1 MNRKRG
7 YLYILLAAM
16 IYSTT
21 EVALK
26 GLGGVFAP
34 MQITCL
40 RFLIGGILLIPFA
53 LRSMKKKGAAFTR
66 ADALF
71 DPTSTNTKVIVMF
84 TDGKTTVGA
93 PPAPVAE
100 AAKAQGVIIYCIGL
114 VGTDGV
120 DVDALNQWGLPWK
133 ESFDPQLVD

>member
-34 MQITCL
+34 MQITVE
-40 RFLIGGILLIPFA
+40 RVLIGALFLLPFA
-53 LRSMKKKGAAFTR
+53 LCSPVSYTH
-66 ADALF
+66 LTL
-71 DPTSTNTKVIVMF
+71 PTILRV
-84 TDGKTTVGA
+84 
-93 PPAPVAE
+93 
-100 AAKAQGVIIYCIGL
+100 
-114 VGTDGV
+114 
-120 DVDALNQWGLPWK
+120 
-133 ESFDPQLVD
+133 

>member
-34 MQITCL
+34 MQITVE
-40 RFLIGGILLIPFA
+40 RVLIGALFLLPFA
-53 LRSMKKKGAAFTR
+53 LRSLRRNRRKSRHKPGKLPRMRRQRSGSCAA
-66 ADALF
+66 
-71 DPTSTNTKVIVMF
+71 
-84 TDGKTTVGA
+84 
-93 PPAPVAE
+93 
-100 AAKAQGVIIYCIGL
+100 AQPL
-114 VGTDGV
+114 RRNSD
-120 DVDALNQWGLPWK
+120 N
-133 ESFDPQLVD
+133 

>member
-34 MQITCL
+34 MQITVE
-40 RFLIGGILLIPFA
+40 RVLIGALFLLPFA
-53 LRSMKKKGAAFTR
+53 LRSLRRNAIRLTR
-66 ADALF
+66 SDWGYFALLGFLTVTLHMSLLQMAVLHMDASA
-71 DPTSTNTKVIVMF
+71 TS
-84 TDGKTTVGA
+84 
-93 PPAPVAE
+93 
-100 AAKAQGVIIYCIGL
+100 IIYSGNP
-114 VGTDGV
+114 VF
-120 DVDALNQWGLPWK
+120 ALAAADRK
-133 ESFDPQLVD
+133 SVV

>member
-34 MQITCL
+34 MQITVE
-40 RFLIGGILLIPFA
+40 RVLIGALFLLPFA
-53 LRSMKKKGAAFTR
+53 LRSLRRNRLPRLCSRRKRRPGRSRRHKNAEKTPKIAVRFDRKRAAFFR
-66 ADALF
+66 RF
-71 DPTSTNTKVIVMF
+71 S
-84 TDGKTTVGA
+84 
-93 PPAPVAE
+93 
-100 AAKAQGVIIYCIGL
+100 
-114 VGTDGV
+114 
-120 DVDALNQWGLPWK
+120 
-133 ESFDPQLVD
+133 

>member
-53 LRSMKKKGAAFTR
+53 LRSMKKKGTAFTR
-66 ADALF
+66 ADAGFFALTGF
-71 DPTSTNTKVIVMF
+71 LC
-84 TDGKTTVGA
+84 
-93 PPAPVAE
+93 VAFSMVLYQM
-100 AAKAQGVIIYCIGL
+100 AVTY
-114 VGTDGV
+114 T
-120 DVDALNQWGLPWK
+120 
-133 ESFDPQLVD
+133 

>member
-34 MQITCL
+34 MQITVERPSPCAAC
-40 RFLIGGILLIPFA
+40 GGTPFA
-53 LRSMKKKGAAFTR
+53 S
-66 ADALF
+66 
-71 DPTSTNTKVIVMF
+71 
-84 TDGKTTVGA
+84 
-93 PPAPVAE
+93 PAPTGA
-100 AAKAQGVIIYCIGL
+100 
-114 VGTDGV
+114 T
-120 DVDALNQWGLPWK
+120 LPC
-133 ESFDPQLVD
+133 SAF

>member
-34 MQITCL
+34 MQITVE
-40 RFLIGGILLIPFA
+40 RVLIGALFLLPFA
-53 LRSMKKKGAAFTR
+53 LRACGGTPFASPTPTGATLPCSAF
-66 ADALF
+66 
-71 DPTSTNTKVIVMF
+71 
-84 TDGKTTVGA
+84 
-93 PPAPVAE
+93 
-100 AAKAQGVIIYCIGL
+100 
-114 VGTDGV
+114 
-120 DVDALNQWGLPWK
+120 
-133 ESFDPQLVD
+133 